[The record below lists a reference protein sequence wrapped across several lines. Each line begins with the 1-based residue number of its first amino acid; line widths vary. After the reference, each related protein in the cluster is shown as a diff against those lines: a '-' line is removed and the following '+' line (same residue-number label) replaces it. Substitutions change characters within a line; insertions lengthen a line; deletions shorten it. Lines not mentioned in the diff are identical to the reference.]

1 MKSEWVKQ
9 RAFEFD
15 WVVSG
20 VSQQTRCIYRYYADG
35 NVRGMT
41 LPIGH
46 PRYDTL
52 ERIEQAFDSIADRVS
67 PKLRTENEFDDLF
80 SREMQTQKGIEVVHR
95 PFYARRTFA
104 ESSRQDWDEWQELR
118 RRACNPIANEA

>member
-1 MKSEWVKQ
+1 MKSECIKQ

-20 VSQQTRCIYRYYADG
+20 VSQQTRWIYRYYADG
-35 NVRGMT
+35 NIRSMI
-41 LPIGH
+41 LSIGH

-52 ERIEQAFDSIADRVS
+52 ERIEQAFNSIADQVS
-67 PKLRTENEFDDLF
+67 LKLRTEDEFDDLF
-80 SREMQTQKGIEVVHR
+80 LREMQAKNGIEVVHR

-104 ESSRQDWDEWQELR
+104 ESSQQDWDEWQELR
-118 RRACNPIANEA
+118 RRACNPIANAA

>member
-1 MKSEWVKQ
+1 MTAKWTKQ

-15 WVVSG
+15 RVVSG
-20 VSQQTRCIYRYYADG
+20 VSQQTRWIYRYYADG
-35 NVRGMT
+35 DVRGMT

-52 ERIEQAFDSIADRVS
+52 ERIEQAFDSIMDRVS
-67 PKLRTENEFDDLF
+67 PKLRTESEFDDIFL
-80 SREMQTQKGIEVVHR
+80 REMQAQRGVEVVHR

-104 ESSRQDWDEWQELR
+104 EASQQNWDEWQELR
-118 RRACNPIANEA
+118 RQACNPVTNAA